1 MAGYRQGSCIFR
13 KPSITGKEGLPAVCG
28 RGNRNGSQAGVDR
41 RRAHTQR
48 GRVGGAQIRKRAGRG
63 RTKGDERILGEGEFV
78 ESVLKEADEKIER
91 RQWLQAQ
98 GYDFQKVV
106 SRVGELIGMD
116 VEEVIKPGKQPQ
128 RVQARS
134 LVCYWAVIELG
145 LVGASVAKML
155 GMSQPAVSKTVQR
168 GGKLA
173 ADKDYTLTEKR
184 KL

>member
-1 MAGYRQGSCIFR
+1 MGRRAELTGGGLIRSAGGWMALKS
-13 KPSITGKEGLPAVCG
+13 GKEGG
-28 RGNRNGSQAGVDR
+28 DR
-41 RRAHTQR
+41 A
-48 GRVGGAQIRKRAGRG
+48 
-63 RTKGDERILGEGEFV
+63 KGDERILGESEFV
-78 ESVLKEADEKIER
+78 ESVLKQADEKIER

-106 SRVGELIGMD
+106 IRAGELIGMD

-134 LVCYWAVIELG
+134 LACYWAVLELG

-155 GMSQPAVSKTVQR
+155 GMSQPAVSKAVQR

-173 ADKDYTLTEKR
+173 ADKGYSLSGER